1 MLQVKTPEEVL
12 CLIHD
17 KFRPVSELTEFV
29 PISAAAGRTL
39 SEDITA
45 EEYVPDFNRS
55 TVDGYA
61 LRAAD
66 TFGCSDAIPAVL
78 SLQEEI
84 RMGEDAGFALL
95 RAILSLQGEI
105 RMGEDAGFALLRE
118 NCAYVPTGGA
128 LPEGA
133 DCAVMLEYTEDYG
146 DGTIGILKPGAPG
159 MNVIFR
165 GDDVYPGKV
174 VLQAGRVLSAQDIG
188 ALAAIGRTVVPVQR
202 KLKIGVISTG
212 DELVPPGQK
221 PLPGQ
226 VRDVNTALLSA
237 LLTEQGAEVHSYGI
251 IVDDED
257 LLRETVTRAVQECDA
272 VLLSGGSSVGVKDAS
287 CRIIESLGELL
298 LHGIALK
305 PGKPTIMGRAG
316 NKPLVGLPGHPVA
329 AFVVA
334 RLFMP
339 LIGLPGHP
347 VAAFVVARLF
357 VVPLLDRLAGRER
370 PLWSVTAELSESV
383 GANHGRAQVNPCRL
397 LRQDGRV
404 LALPIR
410 SKSGLITQLAGAD
423 GFFCIERDCEG
434 LPKGAPVQ
442 VYLNA

>member
-29 PISAAAGRTL
+29 PISAAAGRIL
-39 SEDITA
+39 SEDIIA

-61 LRAAD
+61 VRAAD
-66 TFGCSDAIPAVL
+66 TFGCSDAIP
-78 SLQEEI
+78 
-84 RMGEDAGFALL
+84 
-95 RAILSLQGEI
+95 AILSLQGEI

-174 VLQAGRVLSAQDIG
+174 VLQAGRVLTAQDIG
-188 ALAAIGRTVVPVQR
+188 ALAAVGKTSVPVSR
-202 KLKIGVISTG
+202 RLNVGIISTG

-316 NKPLVGLPGHPVA
+316 NKPL
-329 AFVVA
+329 
-334 RLFMP
+334 
-339 LIGLPGHP
+339 IGLPGHP

-397 LRQDGRV
+397 IRQDGRV